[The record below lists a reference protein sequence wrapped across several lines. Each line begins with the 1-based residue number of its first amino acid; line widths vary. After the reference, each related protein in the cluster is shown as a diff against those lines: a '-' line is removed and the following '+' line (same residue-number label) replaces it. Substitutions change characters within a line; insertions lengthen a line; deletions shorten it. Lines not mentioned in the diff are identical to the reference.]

1 MSNPFVYPSEPMER
15 RHGPRGYAD
24 YASYR
29 PWLRDEF
36 TFRCVYCLLR
46 EQWGRLRRTFD
57 IDHFLCVAQYP
68 AKICDYD
75 NLLHA
80 CAVCNAAK
88 ANRLLPDP
96 MTVLTNAKVRVAE
109 DGTIH
114 TDDLEA
120 GQLIE
125 MLGLDCEEYTEF
137 RLLWIGIVA
146 LAARHD
152 PELYRRLLGF
162 PDDLPDLG
170 RLQPP
175 GGNTRPEGIETSYFR
190 LRANGQLPATY

>member
-1 MSNPFVYPSEPMER
+1 MTLPFVYPSTPLQR
-15 RHGPRGYAD
+15 RHGPQGYAD

-46 EQWGRLRRTFD
+46 EQWGRLRGTFD
-57 IDHFLCVAQYP
+57 IDHFLPVAQYP
-68 AKICDYD
+68 AKVCDYD

-80 CAVCNAAK
+80 CATCNLAK
-88 ANRLLPDP
+88 GNRVLPDP
-96 MTVLTNAKVRVAE
+96 LTVLTSATVRVAE

-114 TDDLEA
+114 TDDPEA
-120 GQLIE
+120 AQLIE
-125 MLGLDCEEYTEF
+125 MLGLDSEESTEF

-152 PELYRRLLGF
+152 TALYERLLSL
-162 PDDLPDLG
+162 PDDLRDLG
-170 RLQPP
+170 RLRPP
-175 GGNTRPEGIETSYFR
+175 GGNTRPKGVDTSYFR
-190 LRANGQLPATY
+190 LRERGQLPATY